1 MRTFVERPVAGYEN
15 EGRLKDG
22 YRPMTG
28 LYERGHRNNYEVNR

>member
-15 EGRLKDG
+15 EGRLNDG

-28 LYERGHRNNYEVNR
+28 LYEGIYRNN